1 LYLIIG
7 TLVALAIPTKIN
19 KYYGETM
26 KKISIVKTA
35 LKLALLGAAGFLVA
49 CSSSSDDP
57 VASTDSSISG
67 TIVAAPVNGADV
79 SVLDGNG
86 NVVAGPVKTN
96 DAGEYT
102 LSIPNTSLAQDLIV
116 KSTGGTFTDEA
127 TGNPGTAGEMIAYA
141 SASSLSN
148 GSSVS
153 ATPGSTIIAHLVMN
167 HSKTMTQA
175 QDAFASAFGY
185 TPDMSVTPADATT
198 APAADETMES
208 TLAGFRAGAFSQLAM
223 DLGLSPND
231 QFALFAALAQD
242 LSDDKLDGV
251 AASSAVA
258 IGTTGSTLEADI
270 QNRFAMALV
279 NFSNNTNNL
288 TALND
293 AQIGNLPFAKVA
305 LTTNYKIEY
314 IQMGMM
320 GPMEGKSTFQIHV
333 TNRSDGSNAPALS
346 TMLMPVMNMAAHHHS
361 TPMPVPAVSYDGN
374 GLYTVTLYYL
384 MPSQMMDGTSMGY
397 WDLKFTVADEEAHF
411 YPAVM
416 MAMGDTPKVV
426 LKGLYDA
433 DPTVGDTIAGMLGD
447 MSRNYILFNESLAP
461 AGMGSSTYTFK
472 MFIAAMES
480 MMKYPPVYVN
490 AVLNLGDLDH
500 ELTVNTMTVE
510 VSTAVAPTAP
520 SDWKMAD
527 EDPSGSGYWSAT
539 GLTGLVDGTEGKIHV
554 RLTVNGELKT
564 TDGMAPSGTNE
575 YTTYTVTPGGM

>member
-1 LYLIIG
+1 MKQVSVNKIALRLAP
-7 TLVALAIPTKIN
+7 LALAVSCTL
-19 KYYGETM
+19 
-26 KKISIVKTA
+26 S
-35 LKLALLGAAGFLVA
+35 LLSG
-49 CSSSSDDP
+49 CSSGSSDSAVSSIDDSA
-57 VASTDSSISG
+57 VSSTDASISG

-79 SVLDGNG
+79 SVVDGNG

-102 LSIPNTSLAQDLIV
+102 LSIPNDSLAQDLMV

-153 ATPGSTIIAHLVMN
+153 ATPGSTIIADLIMN
-167 HSKTMTQA
+167 HGKTRAQA
-175 QDAFASAFGY
+175 EAAFASAFGY
-185 TPDMSVTPADATT
+185 TPDMTVTPADATT

-223 DLGLSPND
+223 GLGLTQDD
-231 QFALFAALAQD
+231 QFDLFAALAQD
-242 LSDDKLDGV
+242 LSDDKLDGID
-251 AASSAVA
+251 ASSAVD
-258 IGTTGSTLEADI
+258 IGTTGFALEADI

-279 NFSNNTNNL
+279 NFSNNIKNL

-293 AQIGNLPFAKVA
+293 AQIGNLPFGKVA
-305 LTTNYKIEY
+305 LTANYKIEY

-320 GPMEGKSTFQIHV
+320 GPTEGKSAFQIHV
-333 TNRSDGSNAPALS
+333 TNRDGTVDEPNLTP
-346 TMLMPVMNMAAHHHS
+346 MLMPMMNMAAHHHS
-361 TPMPVPAVSYDGN
+361 TPMPVPAVTEDLAGG
-374 GLYTVTLYYL
+374 GLYNVTLYYL

-397 WDLKFTVADEEAHF
+397 WDLKLTVDGEEAHF
-411 YPAVM
+411 YPVVM

-433 DPTVGDTIAGMLGD
+433 DPAIGDTIAGMLGD

-461 AGMGSSTYTFK
+461 AGMGSATYTFK

-490 AVLNLGDLDH
+490 AVLNSGDLDH

-510 VSTAVAPTAP
+510 VSTVAVPAAT
-520 SDWKMAD
+520 SDWKTAD
-527 EDPSGSGYWSAT
+527 EDPLGSGYWSAT

-554 RLTVNGELKT
+554 RLTVNGEVKT
-564 TDGMAPSGTNE
+564 TDGMTPSGTNE

>member
-1 LYLIIG
+1 MKQISVIKTVLRLAPF
-7 TLVALAIPTKIN
+7 ALAV
-19 KYYGETM
+19 
-26 KKISIVKTA
+26 SCS
-35 LKLALLGAAGFLVA
+35 LSLLSG
-49 CSSSSDDP
+49 CSSS
-57 VASTDSSISG
+57 TDSGPTDASISG

-79 SVLDGNG
+79 SVVDGNG
-86 NVVAGPVKTN
+86 NVVAGPVITN
-96 DAGEYT
+96 ATGQYT
-102 LSIPNTSLAQDLIV
+102 LSIPNASLAQDLII

-127 TGNPGTAGEMIAYA
+127 TGNPGNAGEMYTYA
-141 SASSLSN
+141 SASSLNN
-148 GSSVS
+148 GSSAC
-153 ATPGSTIIAHLVMN
+153 ATPGSTIIAHLVMKHN
-167 HSKTMTQA
+167 KTMTQA
-175 QDAFASAFGY
+175 QEAFKNAFGY

-198 APAADETMES
+198 APAADETDDS

-223 DLGLSPND
+223 DLGLSQDD
-231 QFALFAALAQD
+231 QFDMFVALAKD

-251 AASSAVA
+251 DASGAVD
-258 IGTTGSTLEADI
+258 IGATGFALEADI

-279 NFSNNTNNL
+279 NFSNNANNL

-293 AQIGNLPFAKVA
+293 AQIGNLPFGKIAF
-305 LTTNYKIEY
+305 TTDDVNNTSTYQIEY
-314 IQMGMM
+314 KQIGMM
-320 GPMEGKSTFQIHV
+320 DPMEGKSTFQIHITDRVSGDDV
-333 TNRSDGSNAPALS
+333 TGQAP
-346 TMLMPVMNMAAHHHS
+346 MLMAMMNMATHHHS
-361 TPMPVPAVSYDGN
+361 TPMPMPAVTEDAG
-374 GLYTVTLYYL
+374 GLGMYTVTLYYL

-397 WDLKFTVADEEAHF
+397 WDLTLTVAGEAAHF

-461 AGMGSSTYTFK
+461 AGMGSTTYTFE

-490 AVLNLGDLDH
+490 AVLNSGDVDH

-520 SDWKMAD
+520 SDWKTAN
-527 EDPSGSGYWSAT
+527 EDPLASGYWSAT

-554 RLTVNGELKT
+554 RLSINGEVKT
-564 TDGMAPSGTNE
+564 TDGKVSSGANE

>member
-1 LYLIIG
+1 MKQISVIKTVLRLAPF
-7 TLVALAIPTKIN
+7 ALAV
-19 KYYGETM
+19 
-26 KKISIVKTA
+26 SCS
-35 LKLALLGAAGFLVA
+35 LSLLSG
-49 CSSSSDDP
+49 CSSS
-57 VASTDSSISG
+57 TDSGPTDASISG

-79 SVLDGNG
+79 SVVDGNG
-86 NVVAGPVKTN
+86 NVVAGPVITN
-96 DAGEYT
+96 ATGQYT
-102 LSIPNTSLAQDLIV
+102 LSIPNASLAQDLII

-127 TGNPGTAGEMIAYA
+127 TGNPGNAGEIYTYA
-141 SASSLSN
+141 SASSLNN
-148 GSSVS
+148 GSSAC
-153 ATPGSTIIAHLVMN
+153 ATPGSTIIAHLVMKHN
-167 HSKTMTQA
+167 KTMTQA
-175 QDAFASAFGY
+175 QEAFKNAFGY
-185 TPDMSVTPADATT
+185 IPDMSVTPADATT
-198 APAADETMES
+198 APAADETDGS

-223 DLGLSPND
+223 DLGLSQDD

-251 AASSAVA
+251 DASGAVD
-258 IGTTGSTLEADI
+258 IGATGFALEADI

-279 NFSNNTNNL
+279 NFSNNANNL

-293 AQIGNLPFAKVA
+293 AQIGNLPFGKVA

-314 IQMGMM
+314 IQVGMM
-320 GPMEGKSTFQIHV
+320 GPMEGKSTFQVHV
-333 TNRSDGSNAPALS
+333 TNRSDDSDAAGLA
-346 TMLMPVMNMAAHHHS
+346 TMLMAMMNMATHHHS
-361 TPMPVPAVSYDGN
+361 TPMPVPAVSEDGN
-374 GLYTVTLYYL
+374 GFYTVTLYYL

-397 WDLKFTVADEEAHF
+397 WDLTLTVAGEAAHF

-461 AGMGSSTYTFK
+461 AGMGSTTYTFE

-490 AVLNLGDLDH
+490 AVLNSGDVDH

-520 SDWKMAD
+520 SDWKTAD
-527 EDPSGSGYWSAT
+527 EDPLASGYWSAT

-554 RLTVNGELKT
+554 RLSINGEVKT
-564 TDGMAPSGTNE
+564 TDGKVSSGANE